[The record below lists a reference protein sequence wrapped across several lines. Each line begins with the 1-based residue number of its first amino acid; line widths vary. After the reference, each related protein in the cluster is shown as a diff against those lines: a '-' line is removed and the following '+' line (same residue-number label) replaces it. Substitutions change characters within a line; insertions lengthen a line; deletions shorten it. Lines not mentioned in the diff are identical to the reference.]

1 MGVVGVGRVNNPAP
15 SFTKPRLLPTIA
27 PPKFVFELRFIVRVL
42 PVANVN
48 VGVPEIVVPFKEIL
62 LAVLF
67 ELVVV
72 RFAFRLSVLP
82 YRVIGPLILVAVLMV
97 RSAAFPDLPRVRPV
111 SVLGMER
118 FVGANELVKEV
129 ATGLMVSVPVLV
141 SMEGLTSKVM

>member
-1 MGVVGVGRVNNPAP
+1 
-15 SFTKPRLLPTIA
+15 
-27 PPKFVFELRFIVRVL
+27 VFELRFIVRVL